1 MHDYAPSG
9 PTIIPLIDM
18 PLVAQN
24 IRAIDLLTMLVDG
37 GVDDA
42 PLNNINV
49 GCRRWCY
56 WALRRMEE
64 EGVISGDWRTSVDE
78 YVEQVRVAGA
88 ALGTHVMDE
97 MVDDV

>member
-9 PTIIPLIDM
+9 PTIILLIDM

-24 IRAIDLLTMLVDG
+24 IRAIDLLTKLVDG

-49 GCRRWCY
+49 GCHRWCY
-56 WALRRMEE
+56 RALCRMEE

-88 ALGTHVMDE
+88 ALGAHVMDE